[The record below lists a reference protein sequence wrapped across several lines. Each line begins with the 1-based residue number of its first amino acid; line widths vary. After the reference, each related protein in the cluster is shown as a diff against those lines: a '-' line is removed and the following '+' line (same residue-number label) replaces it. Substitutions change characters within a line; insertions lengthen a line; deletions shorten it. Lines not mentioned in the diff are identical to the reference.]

1 MLCLFQTVSEGRHW
15 SDLLSPLYKY
25 CSPWFAL
32 GFVLYV
38 LLAILAMMNIL
49 TGIFVE
55 SAIQTAYHD
64 SQKRVEEHIRRV
76 FREQGLE
83 RGNMITY
90 QELELL
96 LASKTLS
103 TSLVALEITEVQ
115 VMELFHLLDQD
126 SDGTLDREGFIEGLL
141 KFSGNLKATDF
152 AAFMYEWRQTSDQL
166 EAFLHRQHTKRRT
179 TDNAVKA

>member
-1 MLCLFQTVSEGRHW
+1 MG
-15 SDLLSPLYKY
+15 DLLAPLYKY

-32 GFVLYV
+32 GFVVYV

-55 SAIQTAYHD
+55 SAIQTANHD

-76 FREQGLE
+76 FLEQG
-83 RGNMITY
+83 GNMITF

-115 VMELFHLLDQD
+115 VMELFYLLDQD
-126 SDGTLDREGFIEGLL
+126 SDGTLEREGFIEGLL

-152 AAFMYEWRQTSDQL
+152 AAFMYEWRQVSDQL
-166 EAFLHRQHTKRRT
+166 EAFLHTQKTKRRT
-179 TDNAVKA
+179 TDIDIKA